1 MNVIS
6 QQIGQPRRHYKFL
19 DVYNELRSNHEQTG
33 NLITGNEIGLVINKI
48 KKKSQD
54 QIPSQGTSSK
64 HERITNTYPQII
76 QKI

>member
-33 NLITGNEIGLVINKI
+33 NLITGNEIELVINKI
-48 KKKSQD
+48 LKSLRTRYLHKGLRANIKELL
-54 QIPSQGTSSK
+54 IPILK
-64 HERITNTYPQII
+64 
-76 QKI
+76 